1 MTDQTI
7 EIAAWTTLA
16 LQEGG
21 VQGVLGAGGGSGE
34 GAGAAGQGVPAGAP
48 AGAPGQAPGGGLQFM
63 MPILFVMVGFLFL
76 STILGGRKEKKRRAE
91 MLGGL
96 KKRDRVQTVGG
107 VIGSIVEIKGDEFLI
122 ESDRA
127 SNTRLWVTRASVSS
141 VIRPANTPEN
151 AGSEVAPAIPDKTTE
166 AASV

>member
-1 MTDQTI
+1 MTDLMTYLP
-7 EIAAWTTLA
+7 AWTTLA

-21 VQGVLGAGGGSGE
+21 VQGVLGAGE
-34 GAGAAGQGVPAGAP
+34 GTGQAAQGTPAGTP
-48 AGAPGQAPGGGLQFM
+48 VGSPNQAPGGLPWM

-107 VIGSIVEIKGDEFLI
+107 VIGSIIEIKGDEFLI

-141 VIRPANTPEN
+141 VIRPATSP
-151 AGSEVAPAIPDKTTE
+151 GGEVAETIPDKTTE

>member
-1 MTDQTI
+1 MTDANTAI
-7 EIAAWTTLA
+7 VGLWTTLA

-21 VQGVLGAGGGSGE
+21 AQSVLGAGEATGQAAQ
-34 GAGAAGQGVPAGAP
+34 GAQGAP
-48 AGAPGQAPGGGLQFM
+48 AGAPAQPPAGGLPFL
-63 MPILFVMVGFLFL
+63 MPILFVMIGFLFL

-91 MLGGL
+91 MLGSL

-107 VIGSIVEIKGDEFLI
+107 VIGNIIEIKGDEFLI

-141 VIRPANTPEN
+141 VIRPANSTGSEST
-151 AGSEVAPAIPDKTTE
+151 GSEVAEAIPDKTTE

>member
-1 MTDQTI
+1 MTDVMI
-7 EIAAWTTLA
+7 FIPAWTTLS

-21 VQGVLGAGGGSGE
+21 VQGVLGAGE
-34 GAGAAGQGVPAGAP
+34 GTGQAAQGTPAGAP
-48 AGAPGQAPGGGLQFM
+48 AGAPTQAPGGGLPFL

-107 VIGSIVEIKGDEFLI
+107 VIGHIIEIKGDEFLI

-141 VIRPANTPEN
+141 VIRPANATGTEGT
-151 AGSEVAPAIPDKTTE
+151 GSEVAPAIPDKTTE